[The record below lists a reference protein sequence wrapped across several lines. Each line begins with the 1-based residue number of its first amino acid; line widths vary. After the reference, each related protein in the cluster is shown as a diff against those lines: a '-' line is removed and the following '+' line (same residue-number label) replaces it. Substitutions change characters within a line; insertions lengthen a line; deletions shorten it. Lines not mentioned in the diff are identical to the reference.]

1 MGVVGF
7 TDKGRLG
14 GSRPVCMPVNYV
26 LEPCLP
32 ICCSSSSLI
41 RKIKQQVACRC
52 YGPAANA
59 DICAPE
65 LREKFVN
72 CLEYLC
78 EGDYYR
84 R

>member
-14 GSRPVCMPVNYV
+14 GSRPVCVSGN
-26 LEPCLP
+26 
-32 ICCSSSSLI
+32 
-41 RKIKQQVACRC
+41 
-52 YGPAANA
+52 NA
-59 DICAPE
+59 MK

-72 CLEYLC
+72 CLDYLC